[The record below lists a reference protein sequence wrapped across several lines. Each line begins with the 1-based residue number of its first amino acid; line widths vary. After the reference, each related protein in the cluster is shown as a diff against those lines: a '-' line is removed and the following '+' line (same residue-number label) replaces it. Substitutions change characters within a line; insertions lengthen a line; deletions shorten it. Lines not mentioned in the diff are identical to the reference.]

1 MGNSYSA
8 EVWLDERRWDALEAA
23 LEEQGTNIEKYLQD
37 YLVDLYRE
45 MVPADQVREIESCI
59 KQERQEELREAEAR
73 KVFSV
78 FRLWD
83 GGKSRCLAT
92 EYPKEFLDMAR
103 LLRKCLQEGDGGTDA
118 FARKIYGG
126 YDISLERF
134 NELTQERLEN
144 TGRVAGVFELDF
156 DKKVFSAVHILDG
169 WKSYRFQD
177 VSTAAYQAFRK
188 EHSSQEERWR
198 KFVSRLE
205 GKELTDRDLG
215 VPLKAL
221 RDLQPGDLL
230 FTEPA
235 NRMGRLLD
243 FQVDCSS
250 DTVQMEVF
258 GPEVKCAKTGSW
270 LDIYVS
276 YDVARQEVR
285 DHLDL
290 TLHRKDGAWEKSFTY
305 VLSPSER
312 ELLRTELEEHCQKQY
327 RKTLNDLYAERYRQE
342 AGTPPKLDGGSQR
355 LDLRQVSF
363 EGDISEYDGT
373 LSFYMPVTFD
383 PDAVFGTNVTSD
395 SNGDWLNVYAN
406 YDLETGGPEQS
417 LTVVLVCGDGNEFE
431 FSYPLTASDREQLRE
446 KMEGYC
452 QSQAGMSL
460 DTNAWLALDEYGEE
474 DFLSVDIENSWV
486 ALAFNTWDEKGNAHQ
501 YLPINPQY
509 EESQEN
515 APVEIGG
522 QTPVRK
528 RNALDNLNLAAECV
542 LHFAQT
548 GELYPNLKWEELD
561 YSKIF

>member
-8 EVWLDERRWDALEAA
+8 EVWLDERRWDALGAA

-92 EYPKEFLDMAR
+92 EYPKEFLDIAR

-156 DKKVFSAVHILDG
+156 DRQVFSATHILDG

-177 VSTAAYQAFRK
+177 VSAAAYQAFRK

-215 VPLKAL
+215 APLKAL

-290 TLHRKDGAWEKSFTY
+290 TLHRKDGAWEKSFRYDLT
-305 VLSPSER
+305 PEEQ
-312 ELLRTELEEHCQKQY
+312 ELLWAELETHCQNRYGQ
-327 RKTLNDLYAERYRQE
+327 TLNGLYVERYRLE
-342 AGTPPKLDGGSQR
+342 GCEPLVLDGGTRR
-355 LDLRQVSF
+355 LDMSAVSF
-363 EGDISEYDGT
+363 EEELMECCGK
-373 LSFYMPVTFD
+373 LNFYIPVTFD
-383 PDAVFGTNVTSD
+383 PDAVFGTHVASE
-395 SNGDWLNVYAN
+395 SNDDWLNVYAN
-406 YDLETGGPEQS
+406 FDLEAGEPEKA
-417 LTVVLVCGDGNEFE
+417 LTVVLVCSDGHEFE
-431 FSYPLTASDREQLRE
+431 FSYHLTAPEREQLRE
-446 KMEGYC
+446 KMEDYC
-452 QSQAGMSL
+452 QAQTGMSL
-460 DTNAWLALDEYGEE
+460 EKYRQELCSEE
-474 DFLSVDIENSWV
+474 PSMEQ
-486 ALAFNTWDEKGNAHQ
+486 GHQ
-501 YLPINPQY
+501 M
-509 EESQEN
+509 
-515 APVEIGG
+515 
-522 QTPVRK
+522 
-528 RNALDNLNLAAECV
+528 
-542 LHFAQT
+542 
-548 GELYPNLKWEELD
+548 
-561 YSKIF
+561 

>member
-177 VSTAAYQAFRK
+177 VSAAAYQAFRK

-250 DTVQMEVF
+250 DMVQMEVF

-290 TLHRKDGAWEKSFTY
+290 TLHRKDGAWEKSFRYDLT
-305 VLSPSER
+305 PEEQ
-312 ELLRTELEEHCQKQY
+312 ELLWAELETHCQNRYGQ
-327 RKTLNDLYAERYRQE
+327 TLNGLYVERYRLE
-342 AGTPPKLDGGSQR
+342 CCEPLVLDGGTRR
-355 LDLRQVSF
+355 LDMSAVSF
-363 EGDISEYDGT
+363 EEELMECCGK
-373 LSFYMPVTFD
+373 LNFYIPVTFD
-383 PDAVFGTNVTSD
+383 PDAVFGTHVASE
-395 SNGDWLNVYAN
+395 SNDDWLNVYAN
-406 YDLETGGPEQS
+406 FDLEAGEPEKA
-417 LTVVLVCGDGNEFE
+417 LTVVLICNDGHEFE
-431 FSYPLTASDREQLRE
+431 FSYPLNAPEREQLRE
-446 KMEGYC
+446 KMEDYC
-452 QSQAGMSL
+452 QAQTGMSL
-460 DTNAWLALDEYGEE
+460 EKYRQELCSEE
-474 DFLSVDIENSWV
+474 PSMEQ
-486 ALAFNTWDEKGNAHQ
+486 GHQ
-501 YLPINPQY
+501 M
-509 EESQEN
+509 
-515 APVEIGG
+515 
-522 QTPVRK
+522 
-528 RNALDNLNLAAECV
+528 
-542 LHFAQT
+542 
-548 GELYPNLKWEELD
+548 
-561 YSKIF
+561 

>member
-92 EYPKEFLDMAR
+92 EYPKEFLDVAR

-177 VSTAAYQAFRK
+177 VSAAAYQAFRK

-250 DTVQMEVF
+250 DMVQMEVF

-312 ELLRTELEEHCQKQY
+312 ELLRTELEE
-327 RKTLNDLYAERYRQE
+327 L
-342 AGTPPKLDGGSQR
+342 P
-355 LDLRQVSF
+355 
-363 EGDISEYDGT
+363 
-373 LSFYMPVTFD
+373 
-383 PDAVFGTNVTSD
+383 
-395 SNGDWLNVYAN
+395 
-406 YDLETGGPEQS
+406 ET
-417 LTVVLVCGDGNEFE
+417 V
-431 FSYPLTASDREQLRE
+431 
-446 KMEGYC
+446 
-452 QSQAGMSL
+452 
-460 DTNAWLALDEYGEE
+460 
-474 DFLSVDIENSWV
+474 
-486 ALAFNTWDEKGNAHQ
+486 
-501 YLPINPQY
+501 
-509 EESQEN
+509 QEN
-515 APVEIGG
+515 AERSLCGTVSAGG
-522 QTPVRK
+522 RDAAQAGWREPAVGSAAGLLRRRHLRVR
-528 RNALDNLNLAAECV
+528 RNAVLLHAGHLRPGRSVWDQCDLRFQWRLAQR
-542 LHFAQT
+542 LRQ
-548 GELYPNLKWEELD
+548 L
-561 YSKIF
+561 

>member
-92 EYPKEFLDMAR
+92 EYPKEFLDVAR

-177 VSTAAYQAFRK
+177 VSAAAYQAFRK

-250 DTVQMEVF
+250 DMVQMEVF
-258 GPEVKCAKTGSW
+258 SPEVKCAKTGSW

-290 TLHRKDGAWEKSFTY
+290 TLHRKDGAWKKSFTY

-312 ELLRTELEEHCQKQY
+312 ELLRT
-327 RKTLNDLYAERYRQE
+327 
-342 AGTPPKLDGGSQR
+342 
-355 LDLRQVSF
+355 
-363 EGDISEYDGT
+363 GT
-373 LSFYMPVTFD
+373 LP
-383 PDAVFGTNVTSD
+383 
-395 SNGDWLNVYAN
+395 
-406 YDLETGGPEQS
+406 ET
-417 LTVVLVCGDGNEFE
+417 V
-431 FSYPLTASDREQLRE
+431 
-446 KMEGYC
+446 
-452 QSQAGMSL
+452 
-460 DTNAWLALDEYGEE
+460 
-474 DFLSVDIENSWV
+474 
-486 ALAFNTWDEKGNAHQ
+486 
-501 YLPINPQY
+501 
-509 EESQEN
+509 QEN
-515 APVEIGG
+515 AERSLCGTVSAGG
-522 QTPVRK
+522 RDAAQAGWREPAVGSAAGLLRRRHLRVR
-528 RNALDNLNLAAECV
+528 RNAVLLHAGHLRPGRSVWDQCDLRFQWRLAQR
-542 LHFAQT
+542 LRQ
-548 GELYPNLKWEELD
+548 L
-561 YSKIF
+561 

>member
-1 MGNSYSA
+1 MANSISA
-8 EVWLDERRWDALEAA
+8 EVWLDERRWDALEVV
-23 LEEQGTNIEKYLQD
+23 LEEQGTNIEQHLQEYL
-37 YLVDLYRE
+37 LDLYRE
-45 MVPADQVREIESCI
+45 MVPPDQVREIESDI
-59 KQERQEELREAEAR
+59 QKEALEAQREREAR

-103 LLRKCLQEGDGGTDA
+103 
-118 FARKIYGG
+118 
-126 YDISLERF
+126 ISLERF

-177 VSTAAYQAFRK
+177 VSAAAYQAFRK

-250 DTVQMEVF
+250 DMVQMEVF

-406 YDLETGGPEQS
+406 YDLETGEPERA
-417 LTVVLVCGDGNEFE
+417 LVIVLVCGDGNEFE
-431 FSYPLTASDREQLRE
+431 FSYPLTAEEQSTLRD
-446 KMEGYC
+446 KMDAYC
-452 QSQAGMSL
+452 LQQNGVSLEEMRAAYLQEQSE
-460 DTNAWLALDEYGEE
+460 DTPE
-474 DFLSVDIENSWV
+474 F
-486 ALAFNTWDEKGNAHQ
+486 Q
-501 YLPINPQY
+501 M
-509 EESQEN
+509 
-515 APVEIGG
+515 
-522 QTPVRK
+522 
-528 RNALDNLNLAAECV
+528 
-542 LHFAQT
+542 
-548 GELYPNLKWEELD
+548 
-561 YSKIF
+561 

>member
-1 MGNSYSA
+1 MWPG
-8 EVWLDERRWDALEAA
+8 
-23 LEEQGTNIEKYLQD
+23 
-37 YLVDLYRE
+37 
-45 MVPADQVREIESCI
+45 
-59 KQERQEELREAEAR
+59 
-73 KVFSV
+73 
-78 FRLWD
+78 
-83 GGKSRCLAT
+83 
-92 EYPKEFLDMAR
+92 

-177 VSTAAYQAFRK
+177 VSAAAYQAFRK

-250 DTVQMEVF
+250 DMVQMEVF
-258 GPEVKCAKTGSW
+258 SPEVKCAKTGSW

-290 TLHRKDGAWEKSFTY
+290 TLHRKDGAWKKSFTY

-342 AGTPPKLDGGSQR
+342 AGTPAQAGWREPAVGSAAGLLRRRHLRVRRNAVLLHAGHLRPGRSVWDQCDLRFQWRLAQR
-355 LDLRQVSF
+355 LRQ
-363 EGDISEYDGT
+363 
-373 LSFYMPVTFD
+373 L
-383 PDAVFGTNVTSD
+383 
-395 SNGDWLNVYAN
+395 
-406 YDLETGGPEQS
+406 
-417 LTVVLVCGDGNEFE
+417 
-431 FSYPLTASDREQLRE
+431 
-446 KMEGYC
+446 
-452 QSQAGMSL
+452 
-460 DTNAWLALDEYGEE
+460 
-474 DFLSVDIENSWV
+474 
-486 ALAFNTWDEKGNAHQ
+486 
-501 YLPINPQY
+501 
-509 EESQEN
+509 
-515 APVEIGG
+515 
-522 QTPVRK
+522 
-528 RNALDNLNLAAECV
+528 
-542 LHFAQT
+542 
-548 GELYPNLKWEELD
+548 
-561 YSKIF
+561 

>member
-1 MGNSYSA
+1 MANSISA
-8 EVWLDERRWDALEAA
+8 EVWLDERRWDALEVV
-23 LEEQGTNIEKYLQD
+23 LEEQGSNIEQHLQEYL
-37 YLVDLYRE
+37 LDLYRE
-45 MVPADQVREIESCI
+45 MVPPDQVREIESDI
-59 KQERQEELREAEAR
+59 QKEALETQREREAR
-73 KVFSV
+73 KVFSA
-78 FRLWD
+78 FRLWEN
-83 GGKSRCLAT
+83 GKSRCLAT
-92 EYPKEFLDMAR
+92 EYPKDFLDTAR
-103 LLRKCLQEGDGGTDA
+103 LLRKHLLEKAGGADD
-118 FARKIYGG
+118 FARKINGG
-126 YDISLERF
+126 YDISLSRF
-134 NELTQERLEN
+134 EELTLARVDN
-144 TGRVAGVFELDF
+144 SRRVAGVFELDF
-156 DKKVFSAVHILDG
+156 DRQVFSATHILDG

-177 VSTAAYQAFRK
+177 VSAAAYQAFRK

-250 DTVQMEVF
+250 DMVQMEVF

-383 PDAVFGTNVTSD
+383 PDAVFGTHVASE
-395 SNGDWLNVYAN
+395 SNDDWLNVYAN
-406 YDLETGGPEQS
+406 FDLEAGEPEKA
-417 LTVVLVCGDGNEFE
+417 LTVVLVCSDGHEFE
-431 FSYPLTASDREQLRE
+431 FSYPLNAPEREQLRE
-446 KMEGYC
+446 KMEDYC
-452 QSQAGMSL
+452 QAQTGMSL
-460 DTNAWLALDEYGEE
+460 EKYRQELCSEE
-474 DFLSVDIENSWV
+474 PSMEQ
-486 ALAFNTWDEKGNAHQ
+486 GHQ
-501 YLPINPQY
+501 L
-509 EESQEN
+509 
-515 APVEIGG
+515 
-522 QTPVRK
+522 
-528 RNALDNLNLAAECV
+528 
-542 LHFAQT
+542 
-548 GELYPNLKWEELD
+548 
-561 YSKIF
+561 